1 MVRCF
6 GFFKALSKPGLWL
19 QSITTKE
26 PDKSQIEVAIFALK
40 EAFGKKL
47 EEYSGKQYKADSI
60 G

>member
-1 MVRCF
+1 M
-6 GFFKALSKPGLWL
+6 SKPGLWL